1 MITSGEV
8 YEAGH
13 CIVREEALPASP
25 KGRAMVTDPSNFRR
39 PSLFVG
45 GDFSDANYAA
55 IRAILLARRGFDLG
69 MYKDR
74 CIKRRI
80 AARIRGLG
88 YSDPL
93 PYLDRL
99 REDEAEVDLLLG
111 ALSIHVSQ
119 FFRNPST
126 FFSLE
131 RQVLPELIQRVR
143 ALGRSELR
151 LWSAGC
157 AGGEEAYSLA
167 LLMAELVP
175 VGMRVAILGSDVSEG
190 VLAQARQGLF
200 PPARLTEVPPHLLDR
215 YFRAEGGQY
224 RLADEVRRTVTFQRH
239 DLLAAGD
246 YPPAD
251 LILCRNVLI
260 YFSRE
265 EQELILA
272 RFAAALTPG
281 GVLVLGRAETLLGD
295 NRRIFQA
302 EWPTERIY
310 RCLPDGHG

>member
-1 MITSGEV
+1 M
-8 YEAGH
+8 EAKPPT
-13 CIVREEALPASP
+13 I
-25 KGRAMVTDPSNFRR
+25 RR
-39 PSLFVG
+39 PSPFVG
-45 GDFSDANYAA
+45 GDFSDEDYAA
-55 IRAILLARRGFDLG
+55 VRDVLLTQRGFDLG

-80 AARIRGLG
+80 AARLRALG
-88 YSDPL
+88 FSDPSA
-93 PYLDRL
+93 YLERL
-99 REDEAEVDLLLG
+99 RQDEAEVDLLLE

-126 FFSLE
+126 FFTLE
-131 RQVLPELIQRVR
+131 RQVLPDLLRRVE
-143 ALGRSELR
+143 ALGRSAIQ

-167 LLMAELVP
+167 LLMADLMP
-175 VGMRVAILGSDVSEG
+175 TGMKVAILGTDVSEG

-200 PPARLTEVPPHLLDR
+200 PTSRLTEVPPHLLDR
-215 YFRAEGGQY
+215 YFRAEGRQY
-224 RLADEVRRTVTFQRH
+224 RLVEEVRHAVAFARH
-239 DLLAAGD
+239 DLLAPGD

-265 EQELILA
+265 EQEQILG

-281 GVLVLGRAETLLGD
+281 GVLVLGRAETLLG
-295 NRRIFQA
+295 NQRQFFQA

-310 RCLPDGHG
+310 RYTPEVDR

>member
-1 MITSGEV
+1 M
-8 YEAGH
+8 H
-13 CIVREEALPASP
+13 ASP
-25 KGRAMVTDPSNFRR
+25 PVIRR
-39 PSLFVG
+39 SSPFVG
-45 GDFSDANYAA
+45 GDFSDEHYAA
-55 IRAILLARRGFDLG
+55 IRDILLERCGFDLG

-88 YSDPL
+88 FNDPR

-99 REDEAEVDLLLG
+99 RQDEAEVEQLLA

-126 FFSLE
+126 FFTLE
-131 RQVLPELIQRVR
+131 RQVLPDLIHRVK
-143 ALGRSELR
+143 ASGRYELR

-167 LLMAELVP
+167 LLAAELAP
-175 VGMRVAILGSDVSEG
+175 AGMKVTIVGSDVSEG
-190 VLAQARQGLF
+190 VLEQARQGLF
-200 PPARLTEVPPHLLDR
+200 PVARLTEVPPDYLDR
-215 YFRAEGGQY
+215 FFRPDGRHY
-224 RLADEVRRTVTFQRH
+224 RLVESVRCAVNFVRH
-239 DLLAAGD
+239 DLLAPGN

-265 EQELILA
+265 EQEQILA
-272 RFAAALTPG
+272 RFAAALSPG
-281 GVLVLGRAETLLGD
+281 GILVLGRAETLLGD
-295 NRRIFQA
+295 NRRFFQA
-302 EWPTERIY
+302 EWPAERIY
-310 RCLPDGHG
+310 RILPDMDE

>member
-1 MITSGEV
+1 METMRDKAGPSSGM
-8 YEAGH
+8 G
-13 CIVREEALPASP
+13 S
-25 KGRAMVTDPSNFRR
+25 AMENNPPILRR
-39 PSLFVG
+39 PSPFVG
-45 GDFSDANYAA
+45 GDFSDEHYAA
-55 IRAILLARRGFDLG
+55 IRDILLARRGFDLG

-80 AARIRGLG
+80 AARIRSLG
-88 YSDPL
+88 YSDPR

-99 REDEAEVDLLLG
+99 GEDEAEVELLLG

-126 FFSLE
+126 YFSLE
-131 RQVLPELIQRVR
+131 RQVLPDLIHRVR
-143 ALGRSELR
+143 DLGRSELR

-167 LLMAELVP
+167 LLMAELAP
-175 VGMRVAILGSDVSEG
+175 AEMKVAILGSDVSEG

-224 RLADEVRRTVTFQRH
+224 RLDAEVRRSVTFLRH
-239 DLLAAGD
+239 DLLAPDD
-246 YPPAD
+246 YAPAD

-265 EQELILA
+265 EQELILG

-295 NRRIFQA
+295 NRRFFQA

-310 RCLPDGHG
+310 RYLPEVHK